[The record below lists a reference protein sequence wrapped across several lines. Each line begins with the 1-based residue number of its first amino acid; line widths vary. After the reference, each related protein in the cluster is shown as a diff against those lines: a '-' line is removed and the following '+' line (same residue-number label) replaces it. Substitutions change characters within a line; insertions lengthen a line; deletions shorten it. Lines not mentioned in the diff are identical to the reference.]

1 MKPTMM
7 LRAARVTA
15 APMQQRSRAVA
26 AAARPV
32 PAASPVLPDCRRSSI
47 GIRKTLPKRTS
58 ISTNAAPVAAKAA
71 TVAAARAASRVPVWL
86 IPDISQLDPTAAA
99 AAWAVAQE
107 FSFGTLFARASAEIG
122 IAFLLAGL
130 GVKLLGKLAVESMRV
145 REDRNWQEKESARE
159 RDKSNSNAQS
169 MARSLSPQPH
179 PPQQP
184 QPRPKK
190 TQNQRVDAEA
200 EKASAPLSP
209 LRVALDAAACAALP
223 PARVFFPA
231 IAFAQAVRTAT
242 LWAQIARNH
251 SATASTLPKASPAR
265 AAVER
270 AGMFLGLL
278 DDVALD
284 AAGLA
289 GIVFFAWFAVQ
300 WKDRVVSVALSR
312 AAAAGSDHGGAGSKR
327 AINAAAAASAA
338 AAAAREKGADEAAQ
352 ASAASAAHAAS
363 LAASLASSQQ
373 HSTGALER
381 LLIPFAGLATWGI
394 VAVACCAALG
404 VIGVDPTPLL
414 TVGGFGGLAI
424 GFGAQTVTANAISG
438 LNLYLT
444 RPFVAGERISLLTA
458 AGGVV
463 ATGTVERIDIMRCV
477 VRNDSGMPLSIPNR
491 AVGDYIVMNESRLGK
506 GGGGAAASAQLAA
519 AMAGRPRQTAFKV
532 ELRLSD
538 IDKIDALAHELRGW
552 MGAHADVSKALP
564 FGASLSALTPWSA
577 TVGVK
582 AHTTPQG
589 SRRFGP
595 FQAELLTEVAKA
607 VKRVGADFATPP

>member
-1 MKPTMM
+1 MPVVVRK
-7 LRAARVTA
+7 ARQPRKKT
-15 APMQQRSRAVA
+15 
-26 AAARPV
+26 
-32 PAASPVLPDCRRSSI
+32 SS
-47 GIRKTLPKRTS
+47 TS
-58 ISTNAAPVAAKAA
+58 ISAGPSSAA
-71 TVAAARAASRVPVWL
+71 VAAARAASRVPVWL
-86 IPDISQLDPTAAA
+86 IPDISQLDATAAT

-107 FSFGTLFARASAEIG
+107 IPLPGLFARAAAEIG
-122 IAFLLAGL
+122 IAFAIAAL
-130 GVKLLGKLAVESMRV
+130 GVKFLGKLAVESMRV
-145 REDRNWQEKESARE
+145 RRKLKLAE
-159 RDKSNSNAQS
+159 RKKAAKTDLSNAPRCRWL
-169 MARSLSPQPH
+169 RSISTGFSHPLSKNQR
-179 PPQQP
+179 QKNQ
-184 QPRPKK
+184 
-190 TQNQRVDAEA
+190 QRVDAEA
-200 EKASAPLSP
+200 EKTSEPLSP

-231 IAFAQAVRTAT
+231 IALAQAVRTMT
-242 LWAQIARNH
+242 LLAQIAVKH
-251 SATASTLPKASPAR
+251 SASASSLPKASPAR

-270 AGMFLGLL
+270 AGALLCLL
-278 DDVALD
+278 DDACLD

-289 GIVFFAWFAVQ
+289 GIVFLSWFAVQ

-312 AAAAGSDHGGAGSKR
+312 AAAADFSGGGSSR
-327 AINAAAAASAA
+327 AATAAAAASAA
-338 AAAAREKGADEAAQ
+338 ATAAKAKGADEAAA

-363 LAASLASSQQ
+363 LAASAQQHASS
-373 HSTGALER
+373 GALER
-381 LLIPFAGLATWGI
+381 FLIPFAGLATWGI
-394 VAVACCAALG
+394 VAVACCAGLG
-404 VIGVDPTPLL
+404 VLGVDPTPLL

-463 ATGTVERIDIMRCV
+463 ATGTVERIDLMRCV
-477 VRNDSGMPLSIPNR
+477 VRNDAGMPLSIPNR

-506 GGGGAAASAQLAA
+506 STTASSASSQLAA

-538 IDKIDALAHELRGW
+538 IDKIDALAHELRSW
-552 MGAHADVSKALP
+552 MGAHADVSKSLP

-589 SRRFGP
+589 SRRFGA

-607 VKRVGADFATPP
+607 VSRVGADFATPPR